1 MDNSNSKS
9 HLRFAVRQAQ
19 ATGAPATF
27 KKDGKTVTLEM
38 PGKNIVL
45 TLPVD
50 ANHLGWLLREFCRV
64 NGILGIERTAYF
76 SLGEVMLTVA
86 YNRKTQSRR
95 FFLSFDG
102 NAPIAKGRIPDDVL

>member
-1 MDNSNSKS
+1 MDTTNRKS

-19 ATGAPATF
+19 ATGEPATF

-76 SLGEVMLTVA
+76 RLGEVMLTVA

>member
-76 SLGEVMLTVA
+76 RLGEVMLTVA

>member
-1 MDNSNSKS
+1 MNKTNSKF

-19 ATGAPATF
+19 ATGEPATF

-38 PGKNIVL
+38 PGKNVVL

-50 ANHLGWLLREFCRV
+50 STDLGWLIREFCRV

-76 SLGEVMLTVA
+76 RLGEVMLTVA
-86 YNRKTQSRR
+86 YNHKTRSRR
-95 FFLSFDG
+95 YYLSFDG